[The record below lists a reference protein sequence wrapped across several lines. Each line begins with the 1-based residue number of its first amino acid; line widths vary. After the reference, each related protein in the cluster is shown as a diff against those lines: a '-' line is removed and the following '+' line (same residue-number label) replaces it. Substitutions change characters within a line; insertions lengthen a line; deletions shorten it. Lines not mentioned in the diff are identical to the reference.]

1 LSGVNLSGAYLTR
14 AELTNVRLNIA
25 DLSGAHL
32 EWAALGGACLEW
44 ANLSGTYPDKP
55 PWEDRA
61 ESPYSPGPT
70 TTAGG
75 SVEMPPSAGKQLLPD
90 RLRATR
96 RGMLRNALP
105 PLCRTFEQP
114 EFQLDARVAAF
125 RHVDGARFLLILARH
140 FPRNHPVTSVQAV
153 LFSLLLMIVVAT
165 HPKLTDCWLFLLARA
180 ASWRFVPPNK
190 ASE

>member
-1 LSGVNLSGAYLTR
+1 VAVLTVIKRRSERSRERESANAWCLDLSGAVLKQTDRRGEHLEWANLSDTGLSGANLSGAYLLGADLRGANLSGANLSGAYLTR

-105 PLCRTFEQP
+105 PLCRTFE
-114 EFQLDARVAAF
+114 
-125 RHVDGARFLLILARH
+125 
-140 FPRNHPVTSVQAV
+140 
-153 LFSLLLMIVVAT
+153 
-165 HPKLTDCWLFLLARA
+165 
-180 ASWRFVPPNK
+180 
-190 ASE
+190 